1 MQTIKTAV
9 VVVLL
14 LGVCYGAYVALNAP
28 EPVLPPELEA
38 WSSENGGLDLD
49 VEEGAALSIDIPQLG
64 DAPRADL
71 DALTPPNLT
80 PLDSGSTASAG
91 QASKSGSL
99 DSGPVPPPLS
109 FGQLDTPPIGG
120 ASLDTSKLDGPKFG
134 SPENSTAGAGSSELG
149 LPPELE
155 GSSVPLPSATNPSG
169 TMTSVV
175 PKQNDS
181 LPISLP
187 GFPAAE
193 PPSGLSS
200 LGSPPGTLAT
210 PVSASSSAGLAATLP
225 GGTSGSNLGGSTD
238 ASALGGSSANKSQ
251 SGAPTQPYKTARE
264 EALKLANEGK
274 LREALAKMSP
284 YYNHIDLTRDEQ
296 LDLIDLLDALAAE
309 VIYSRRHLL
318 ESPFIVAAGDTLESI
333 ASRYQISPETL
344 AKINMMGD
352 SKVVL
357 ANTQLKVLQGPMR
370 ADVNLTRGE
379 LTLFL
384 RDLYAGRFP
393 ISVGKDPAPVEG
405 TYEIIDRRRD
415 RTYYGANSQVLP
427 ASDGRNPYGGYW
439 MSLGKDMC
447 IHGSPETSSP
457 ELANAG
463 CISLAPLDARE
474 VYSLLSQGSQVTIH
488 R

>member
-38 WSSENGGLDLD
+38 WSSENGGLNLD
-49 VEEGAALSIDIPQLG
+49 VDDGSALAIDIPQLG
-64 DAPRADL
+64 DTPRSDL
-71 DALTPPNLT
+71 DALAPPNLA
-80 PLDSGSTASAG
+80 PLPPAGTTAG
-91 QASKSGSL
+91 LQPGKT
-99 DSGPVPPPLS
+99 GPLGTEPAPPPLD
-109 FGQLDTPPIGG
+109 FG
-120 ASLDTSKLDGPKFG
+120 KLDPTKLTD
-134 SPENSTAGAGSSELG
+134 SQTNSSTAGLG

-155 GSSVPLPSATNPSG
+155 GSSVPLPSADTSG
-169 TMTSVV
+169 
-175 PKQNDS
+175 
-181 LPISLP
+181 
-187 GFPAAE
+187 PA
-193 PPSGLSS
+193 SG
-200 LGSPPGTLAT
+200 
-210 PVSASSSAGLAATLP
+210 
-225 GGTSGSNLGGSTD
+225 SGSNGSLGMSATGAPLPSDSKAVAVSEFPVLHTIDPPLGRATGGALSMISTSN
-238 ASALGGSSANKSQ
+238 SALQGSPTGADKTDPSGRQGPGDKPAPSDPA
-251 SGAPTQPYKTARE
+251 GAPASSGTARPNQPFKTARE

-274 LREALAKMSP
+274 LREALAKLSP
-284 YYNHIDLTRDEQ
+284 YYNHIDLTREEQ
-296 LDLIDLLDALAAE
+296 VDLIDLLDALAAE
-309 VIYSRRHLL
+309 VIYSKRHLL
-318 ESPFIVAAGDTLESI
+318 ESPFIVSAGETLESI
-333 ASRYQISPETL
+333 ANRYKISPEVL
-344 AKINMMGD
+344 AKINLMPD

-357 ANTQLKVLQGPMR
+357 AGSQLKVLTGPMR

-384 RDLYAGRFP
+384 HDLYAGRFP

-415 RTYYGANSQVLP
+415 RTYYGAGSQVLP

-439 MSLGKDMC
+439 MSLGKDLS
-447 IHGSPETSSP
+447 IHGSPETTTP

-474 VYSLLSQGSQVTIH
+474 VYSLLSLGSQVTIH